1 MNTIDITGM
10 DKVEVLKALYNKA
23 APSGLGR
30 LHATPGPLSHEAAV
44 EHTRWALEKA
54 GGHVDYVLGRPIKVN
69 LNEDQMRVDLYERDN
84 GGDGA
89 VQRALVAHGL
99 LPSAGV

>member
-44 EHTRWALEKA
+44 EHTR
-54 GGHVDYVLGRPIKVN
+54 
-69 LNEDQMRVDLYERDN
+69 
-84 GGDGA
+84 
-89 VQRALVAHGL
+89 
-99 LPSAGV
+99 